1 MRLIIHAIHPSGFPI
16 DIEIEPGE
24 QEKVDAIVERL
35 CRQGYRAPMSTW
47 PTGPDGAPL
56 CFKHG
61 GIPMSKRE
69 KQGDSWFSHR
79 VITASGEERYC
90 RGYATGRADDG
101 FACEPSAG

>member
-1 MRLIIHAIHPSGFPI
+1 MRLILHAIHPSGFPI

-56 CFKHG
+56 CLKHG
-61 GIPMSKRE
+61 GVLMSKRS
-69 KQGDSWFSHR
+69 KQGDEWYSHR
-79 VITASGEERYC
+79 IVAPTGEELYC
-90 RGYATGRADDG
+90 RGAPSGRSDDG
-101 FACEPSAG
+101 FSY